1 MNSPLLD
8 LIRTRI
14 RERGPLTVAAFMDLA
29 LYHPG
34 FGYYTRSA
42 RRSGASGDFV
52 TSVDMGPLFGEL
64 LATQLAEMAS
74 LLGAP
79 QSPFTLVEAGAGDGR
94 LSHAMLRGLKK
105 VAPHLCSHT
114 HLHLVEKSAAAREAQ
129 RAVLTAWTGQ
139 AIGSDQLPDEFEG
152 VIVANELLDAMPV
165 HQVVMRETGL
175 IETYVD
181 CEGERLVTRDG
192 PLSSETLRSRL
203 SSSGTPLAAG
213 ARAEIS
219 LAASDWVRDAAK
231 RMRRGFMLLIDY
243 GDEAARLFGAGR
255 EAGTLTTYRRHH
267 QEDAA
272 GGPQWIDNPG
282 EQDITA
288 HVDFTGIRD
297 AAAAQGCTSL
307 GLMDQTYFLMSLAGP
322 RVESFD
328 DAERLAFKSLVLPG
342 GLGSTMKVL
351 VLAKN
356 MGAPSLRCSSGPARL
371 T

>member
-1 MNSPLLD
+1 MNPLLD
-8 LIRTRI
+8 LIHTRI
-14 RERGPLTVAAFMDLA
+14 HERGPLTVAAFMDLA
-29 LYHPG
+29 LYHPQ
-34 FGYYTRSA
+34 FGYYARSP
-42 RRSGASGDFV
+42 RRSGAAGDFV
-52 TSVDMGPLFGEL
+52 TSVDLGPLFGEL

-74 LLGAP
+74 LLDCP
-79 QSPFTLVEAGAGDGR
+79 KSPFTLAEAGAGDGR

-105 VAPHLCSHT
+105 IAPHVCSHT
-114 HLHLVEKSAAAREAQ
+114 HLHLVERSAAAREAQ
-129 RAVLTAWTGQ
+129 RSVLTAWTGQ

-165 HQVVMRETGL
+165 HQVVMRETGPV
-175 IETYVD
+175 ETYVD
-181 CEGERLVTRDG
+181 ADGERLVTREG
-192 PLSSETLRSRL
+192 PLSSDTLRSRL
-203 SSSGTPLAAG
+203 SSNGTTLAAG
-213 ARAEIS
+213 ARAEVS
-219 LAASDWVRDAAK
+219 LAAADWVRDAAS

-267 QEDAA
+267 QEGASAETPWLDT
-272 GGPQWIDNPG
+272 PG

-288 HVDFTGIRD
+288 HVDFTSIRE

-307 GLMDQTYFLMSLAGP
+307 GLMDQTYFLMALAGP

-356 MGAPSLRCSSGPARL
+356 MGAPSLCCCSGPARL